1 MYASLKSIAIT
12 IQYLTNGHSHIWAT
26 IGSLFL
32 KVSILTVSQTHT
44 TPILSAHKKSVDF
57 PALEKS
63 GKLICYIWQQRMTG
77 EQSRCYCKIFQLSA
91 RIISLQIM
99 WLLSYMQNNMFACN
113 HGYCVGYKQTCLS
126 HPENC
131 ISKVPR
137 DDLVLRCWWT

>member
-1 MYASLKSIAIT
+1 MYVSLKSIAVT

-26 IGSLFL
+26 IGSLSL
-32 KVSILTVSQTHT
+32 KVSKLTAPQTHT

-63 GKLICYIWQQRMTG
+63 GKLICYIWQQPMTG
-77 EQSRCYCKIFQLSA
+77 EQSRYYCKIFQLSA

-99 WLLSYMQNNMFACN
+99 WLLSYMQNNMFACY
-113 HGYCVGYKQTCLS
+113 HGYGVGYKQTCLS

-131 ISKVPR
+131 ISKVPK
-137 DDLVLRCWWT
+137 DHLLLRWWLT